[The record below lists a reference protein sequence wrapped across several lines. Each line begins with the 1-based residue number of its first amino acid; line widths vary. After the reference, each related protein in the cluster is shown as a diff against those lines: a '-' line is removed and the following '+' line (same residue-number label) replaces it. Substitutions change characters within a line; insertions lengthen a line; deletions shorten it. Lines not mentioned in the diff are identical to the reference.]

1 MNLSPDSIDWAISH
15 LDKVGDSDL
24 FPRPLELN
32 AVLALRG
39 DMKRLLSSQDVSQL
53 LPSAARRFTVPKDD
67 LSVRQATQLNLLDSI
82 ILTALVHEYGDSI
95 EKRRLPTSE
104 NKIFSYRFK
113 PDPDGWLYD
122 RTFDWT
128 PFWQRCYEQSQ
139 KYSYALV
146 LDISDFYN
154 QIYHHTIENQLIESG
169 LPNQAHKWI
178 LKLLESLTAKVSR
191 GIPVGPHAAH
201 LLAEASLIPIDNS
214 LVSQGINFCRFV
226 DDFVI
231 FANSENEARAI
242 LYRFSDILDKQQR
255 LVLNKQKTRLLSAK
269 KLRLYCKKMMEDRPI
284 NHLESQLITI
294 IRNYSGGNPYQTVL
308 LSQIAADDLKTF
320 NQKALESIL
329 DEYLGKEDGLTNL
342 FSKILYFIISRISLP
357 NLYTGSDTPKSAD
370 FVRLRWFLRR
380 LTQVGHPGAIDFCL
394 NNLKSLTPALADV
407 CHYLFSASANYDSDC
422 AALGERLFNAL
433 SNEVICSSEYFQLCV
448 MSLFSRNG
456 NFNHFSQLIKLFDK
470 SSGNIR
476 REIIL
481 SARSCNGADWLRELK
496 EMYPSMD
503 IWCKQAFLVSAKSLP
518 FEERTFFAQSVTES
532 SVLDKILLK
541 WLKSR

>member
-1 MNLSPDSIDWAISH
+1 MKLTSNSIDWAISH

-24 FPRPLELN
+24 FPRPLELD
-32 AVLALRG
+32 AVLALRNE
-39 DMKRLLSSQDVSQL
+39 MKTLLSSEDVSKL
-53 LPSAARRFTVPKDD
+53 SPSAARRFTVPKDD

-82 ILTALVHEYGDSI
+82 ILTALVHEYGNLI
-95 EKRRLPTSE
+95 EKRRRPTNE

-113 PDPDGWLYD
+113 PSDDGWLYD

-128 PFWQRCYEQSQ
+128 PFWKRCYEQAE

-269 KLRLYCKKMMEDRPI
+269 KT
-284 NHLESQLITI
+284 S
-294 IRNYSGGNPYQTVL
+294 L
-308 LSQIAADDLKTF
+308 LLQKDDGRQADK
-320 NQKALESIL
+320 
-329 DEYLGKEDGLTNL
+329 
-342 FSKILYFIISRISLP
+342 
-357 NLYTGSDTPKSAD
+357 
-370 FVRLRWFLRR
+370 
-380 LTQVGHPGAIDFCL
+380 
-394 NNLKSLTPALADV
+394 
-407 CHYLFSASANYDSDC
+407 
-422 AALGERLFNAL
+422 
-433 SNEVICSSEYFQLCV
+433 
-448 MSLFSRNG
+448 
-456 NFNHFSQLIKLFDK
+456 
-470 SSGNIR
+470 
-476 REIIL
+476 
-481 SARSCNGADWLRELK
+481 
-496 EMYPSMD
+496 PS
-503 IWCKQAFLVSAKSLP
+503 
-518 FEERTFFAQSVTES
+518 
-532 SVLDKILLK
+532 
-541 WLKSR
+541 